1 MRIGTIALLVGVSSF
16 DSIIMYYL
24 LINTFLIKEELD
36 FLKKMC
42 IATAGIIVTIAL
54 TLNRIV
60 TYFSSTM
67 FLAVVLVYCLT
78 FFIVIKDKRFFICCY
93 IWLYYSIL
101 SLMDLVTS
109 FIAMQIFKQK
119 FEDEILMSGQLSVEV
134 VMFAITRFF
143 MSLIVW
149 YIVKQKWSIDEGFQS
164 GLMIIDIVLG
174 ILVQQYQKSM
184 VEMALGERTMN
195 AIDQG
200 FSLLIVLIMVMLCM
214 ILVNRNKLVLK
225 ERNMLEMHDQMMID
239 NYQMLQ
245 NNVEKNKQ
253 FIHDMKHHLILIEEL
268 VQEKDLEGLAD
279 YVHEI
284 KGNYWEIERVIWT
297 GNQFLDFVL
306 NQKKKKAKDA
316 EIEFVIETEVIPNW
330 CLTTAEIVVLFGNL
344 LDNAIEACEKQQED
358 ARIIK
363 IEFKKRASLQFIKI
377 QNSISEK
384 PKIKKNRLV
393 STKKNPEMHGYGIKG
408 VEQIV
413 AKYDGEFTWNVS
425 KDMFCV
431 NVIFFNEGDEE
442 NE

>member
-149 YIVKQKWSIDEGFQS
+149 YIVKQKWSIDE
-164 GLMIIDIVLG
+164 
-174 ILVQQYQKSM
+174 
-184 VEMALGERTMN
+184 
-195 AIDQG
+195 
-200 FSLLIVLIMVMLCM
+200 
-214 ILVNRNKLVLK
+214 
-225 ERNMLEMHDQMMID
+225 
-239 NYQMLQ
+239 
-245 NNVEKNKQ
+245 
-253 FIHDMKHHLILIEEL
+253 
-268 VQEKDLEGLAD
+268 
-279 YVHEI
+279 
-284 KGNYWEIERVIWT
+284 
-297 GNQFLDFVL
+297 
-306 NQKKKKAKDA
+306 
-316 EIEFVIETEVIPNW
+316 
-330 CLTTAEIVVLFGNL
+330 
-344 LDNAIEACEKQQED
+344 
-358 ARIIK
+358 
-363 IEFKKRASLQFIKI
+363 
-377 QNSISEK
+377 
-384 PKIKKNRLV
+384 
-393 STKKNPEMHGYGIKG
+393 
-408 VEQIV
+408 
-413 AKYDGEFTWNVS
+413 
-425 KDMFCV
+425 
-431 NVIFFNEGDEE
+431 
-442 NE
+442 